1 MAAAI
6 HADAD
11 KETRR
16 GTFGY
21 SDTQLFRFIFSYALP
36 YKREIGITLIL
47 MIFVA
52 IFTVTGPLLL
62 LKAVD
67 RFGPTN
73 SPEIFGIPLLD
84 ELIRPLKVFLTSNNL
99 LDELWFDVG
108 LLTFIYLIL
117 QILIYFSTS
126 KQAYIIGIVGVK
138 ATQNIREDIFEHLQE
153 LDMSYHDKNEVGRIM
168 SRTTS
173 DVEAIREFLGGAIVQ
188 NILNFFTILALAI
201 VIIFLDP
208 VLAVVSFL
216 LIPFVLILAN
226 VARIFSRPRRK
237 EVRRTNAILMAYLAE
252 SIGGIKVT
260 KALNRE
266 EQNQVIYANHNYNR
280 KHAQIVANRVN
291 ISFFSA
297 LLFLSSLAMVL
308 LVLVGG
314 FRVINNNITLGTLV
328 AFLNMNTIM
337 FRPIVVLAN
346 FYEQLQDALTGAERI
361 QAIFD
366 TETTT
371 PWNLEEKQFNK
382 LAGKIVFDKVSFKYI
397 EDKPILNNFSLEIP
411 AGNKVALVG
420 YTGAGKTTISALLS
434 RMYQPQEGHI
444 YVDETDIGK
453 VSLPSYRKHIA
464 IVPQDFFLFSF
475 SIRENLKL
483 GNPNASEQEMW
494 NALEA
499 VGLKNYV
506 QKLDFKLDTPIHER
520 GGRLSIGQR
529 QLVVFAAVLLADPRI
544 IILDEATSSV
554 DVFTEILIQR
564 ALNVVLKDRTA
575 VVIAHRLSTIRNS
588 DQIVVIDKGK
598 IVEMGKH
605 EELLNQKGLYY
616 TLIRNQ
622 LELSGLI
629 E

>member
-1 MAAAI
+1 M

-11 KETRR
+11 KETKR

-21 SDTQLFRFIFSYALP
+21 SDTQLFRFMFSYALP
-36 YKREIGITLIL
+36 FKREIIITLIL
-47 MIFVA
+47 MVLVS
-52 IFTVTGPLLL
+52 IFTVAGPLLI

-73 SPEIFGIPLLD
+73 SSEIFGIEFLD
-84 ELIRPLKVFLTSNNL
+84 VLVNPLKLFLTSNNL
-99 LDELWFDVG
+99 IDELWFDV
-108 LLTFIYLIL
+108 TFITLIYLIL
-117 QILIYFSTS
+117 QVLIYISTS

-138 ATQNIREDIFEHLQE
+138 ATQNIREDIFQHLQE

-188 NILNFFTILALAI
+188 NILNFFTIIALAV

-208 VLAVVSFL
+208 VLALVSFL
-216 LIPFVLILAN
+216 LIPLVLILAN
-226 VARIFSRPRRK
+226 IARKFSRSRRK

-266 EQNQVIYANHNYNR
+266 GENQKIYATLNHNR

-291 ISFFSA
+291 ITFFSS
-297 LLFLSSLAMVL
+297 LLFLSSLAATL

-314 FRVINNNITLGTLV
+314 MRVIEGYITLGTLV

-337 FRPIVVLAN
+337 FRPIVILAN

-361 QAIFD
+361 QATFD
-366 TETTT
+366 TTTTT
-371 PWNLEEKQFNK
+371 PWNVEKK
-382 LAGKIVFDKVSFKYI
+382 EYDTLKGRIVFDNVSFRYL
-397 EDKPILNNFSLEIP
+397 EDKPILQQFSLEIP

-434 RMYQPQEGHI
+434 RMYQPQEGNI
-444 YVDETDIGK
+444 FVDGK
-453 VSLPSYRKHIA
+453 EIDNVSLPSYRKHIA

-483 GNPNASEQEMW
+483 GNPNATEQEMW
-494 NALEA
+494 EALEA
-499 VGLKNYV
+499 VGLKKYIE
-506 QKLDFKLDTPIHER
+506 KLDLGLDTPIHER

-529 QLVVFAAVLLADPRI
+529 QLVVFAAVLLANPRI

-554 DVFTEILIQR
+554 DVFTEIIIQK

-575 VVIAHRLSTIRNS
+575 VIIAHRLSTIRNA
-588 DQIVVIDKGK
+588 DQIVVIDKGR
-598 IVEMGKH
+598 ILEMGKH
-605 EELLNQKGLYY
+605 EELLNHKGLYY